1 MPDKYNKII
10 LGTAQFGMKYGVAN
24 KVGKIK
30 SNEIIKILDFLKRK
44 NFFSLD
50 TASSYNSSEKEIG
63 NFYKKRMIKF
73 KIITKYSYSNK
84 YSITRQYENSVKNLG
99 YLPNTIL
106 AHSYKDY
113 ISKNFHKEIK
123 NLKKKYPIKKVGVSL
138 YNENEL
144 RKVLRFKKPDVVQ
157 VPVNILDKR
166 FLKNKIVKIL
176 KKKSIKVLARSI
188 FLQGLFFKKKTFIFR
203 KFKNVKSTFKILE
216 NICKKESLTLSE
228 LSLIWTFKRRELDNI
243 ILGVDSLNQLK
254 SNLNTLKKK
263 ISKGSLKEINLINLN
278 NNIIIKPYLWK
289 IK

>member
-1 MPDKYNKII
+1 MLQKII

-24 KVGKIK
+24 KFGKIK
-30 SNEIIKILDFLKRK
+30 SPEIIKILDFLKRK
-44 NFFSLD
+44 SLSSLD
-50 TASSYNSSEKEIG
+50 TASSYNLSEKEIG
-63 NFYKKRMIKF
+63 KFYKKRMLKF

-216 NICKKESLTLSE
+216 NICKKENLTLSE

-263 ISKGSLKEINLINLN
+263 YLKVH
-278 NNIIIKPYLWK
+278 
-289 IK
+289 

>member
-1 MPDKYNKII
+1 MLQKII

-24 KVGKIK
+24 KFGKIK
-30 SNEIIKILDFLKRK
+30 SPEIIKILDFLKRK
-44 NFFSLD
+44 SLSSLD
-50 TASSYNSSEKEIG
+50 TASSYNLSEKEIEK
-63 NFYKKRMIKF
+63 FYKKRMLKF

-123 NLKKKYPIKKVGVSL
+123 KLKKKYPIKKVGVSL

-144 RKVLRFKKPDVVQ
+144 EKVLKFRKPDVVQ

-166 FLKNKIVKIL
+166 FLQNKIVKIL

-216 NICKKESLTLSE
+216 NICKKENLTLSE

>member
-1 MPDKYNKII
+1 MLQKII

-24 KVGKIK
+24 KFGKIK
-30 SNEIIKILDFLKRK
+30 SPEIIKILDFLKRK
-44 NFFSLD
+44 SLSSLD
-50 TASSYNSSEKEIG
+50 TASSYNLSEKEIG
-63 NFYKKRMIKF
+63 KFYKKRMLKF